1 MQLTLKLLI
10 AISMLVVAC
19 APQEKQ
25 ETTDTQTDS
34 PMYIGEILRL
44 EPEINNLVPEDAQME
59 LLAEGFEWS
68 EGPLWVP
75 QIEALILSDIPP
87 NSIYKWSAVEGKALY
102 LKPSGYTQEN
112 ERSGE
117 VGSNGLILDAE
128 GNLVLC
134 QHGDRRM
141 AKMLSPVDQPSSE
154 FVTLAGEYDGKK
166 LNSPNDAVYHSS
178 GDLYFTDPPYGL
190 EKQVDDPAKELDF
203 QGVFRRTVEGE
214 VLLLTDE
221 LSRPNGIAFSPDE
234 KTLYVANSDPERAI
248 WMAYDVND
256 DGNISNGRVFYDAT
270 DQVGKRPGL
279 PDGLKVDTEGNLY
292 ATGPGG
298 VWIFNPEGMHL
309 GTLITTQATSNC
321 AFGEDGKSLFITADM
336 YLLRIKLNATG
347 DKM

>member
-1 MQLTLKLLI
+1 
-10 AISMLVVAC
+10 MLVVAC